1 MMEETKTFKLPI
13 TGKTVTV
20 KGYMTGFIDQ
30 EIQRILL
37 SANKSHFEKEVDPN
51 APDGEKSAMSG
62 SMKIV
67 MDTDPT
73 VQLDADKKMIE
84 LMVLSV
90 DGVAGDIVNQ
100 VLNLPKQ
107 DVDFIKT
114 QLKGVEDASKVQGS
128 DPKAP
133 NS

>member
-1 MMEETKTFKLPI
+1 MEETKSFKLPV
-13 TGKTVTV
+13 TGKTVMV
-20 KGYMTGFIDQ
+20 KGYMTGYIDQ

-37 SANKSHFEKEVDPN
+37 SANKSHFEKEVDPS
-51 APDGEKSAMSG
+51 APDGEQKAMSG
-62 SMKIV
+62 PMKVV

-114 QLKGVEDASKVQGS
+114 QLKGVEDASKVADDSEKKG
-128 DPKAP
+128 
-133 NS
+133 